1 MSLEAPLL
9 SVDALHWGAGGTPIL
24 NDISLRIQ
32 PGRFVGLLG
41 PNGAGKSSLMR
52 CIYRVYQP
60 DAGRIML
67 HGRDLWSLS
76 AREAAQTMAVIL
88 QEHNDHFGLTAR
100 DVVAL
105 GLIPHKRLF
114 EWESRQ
120 DQKRVAEVMQ
130 SLDLSALAA
139 MPFAQLS
146 GGEKQRCM
154 LARALV
160 QQPRLLI
167 MDEPTNHLDVHY
179 QIELLRKVRALGLT
193 VLASFHDLNL
203 AAAFCDELVVLHEGR
218 VAAQGRVD
226 EVMTEDLIARIFRT
240 CAVVDTHP
248 MHTHPRVTYA
258 YHMEV
263 KGDA

>member
-1 MSLEAPLL
+1 MSAQHAVL
-9 SVDALHWGAGGTPIL
+9 SVNNLSWSAGGKVIL
-24 NDISLRIQ
+24 DNISLQLQ

-52 CIYRVYQP
+52 CIYRVNRP
-60 DAGRIML
+60 DAGDIRL
-67 HGRDLWSLS
+67 LGRDLWRLS
-76 AREAAQTMAVIL
+76 GREAAQAMAVIL
-88 QEHNDHFGLTAR
+88 QEHSDHFGLSAR
-100 DVVAL
+100 DVVSL

-114 EWESRQ
+114 EWENRR
-120 DQKRVAEVMQ
+120 DQAQVAEVMQ
-130 SLDLSALAA
+130 SLELDALAHL
-139 MPFAQLS
+139 PFMQLS

-218 VAAQGRVD
+218 VAAQGPV
-226 EVMTEDLIARIFRT
+226 ETVMTEDMIAQIFRT
-240 CAVVDTHP
+240 CARVDRHP
-248 MHTHPRVTYA
+248 LHAHPRVTYA
-258 YHMEV
+258 YHDEV
-263 KGDA
+263 RDD